1 MKEKELL
8 KKILLPSSIFL
19 ILLLGMMFFDTIPLA
34 IFNIDINKFSQGM
47 KILYLFCCDI
57 GFMIILFFMY
67 KELLIDNFKKFIK
80 NFKDNLDLSFKYY
93 FLGLVVMVVSNL
105 IIGIFFSGANAN
117 NENAV
122 REMISQYPIYML
134 FSVSIYA
141 PFVEELIF
149 RKSIKDL
156 VITYKNNKFTKYLYI
171 FLSGFV
177 FAALHVITS
186 VTSPLDYLYIIPYLS
201 LGLAFSSLYYKTD
214 NIFSSICM
222 HSLHNT
228 VAILLLLAVGI

>member
-8 KKILLPSSIFL
+8 KKILLPTSIFL
-19 ILLLGMMFFDTIPLA
+19 ILLLGMLFFESIPLA
-34 IFNIDINKFSQGM
+34 IFNIDINKFSQKM
-47 KILYLFCCDI
+47 KILYLLCCDI
-57 GFMIILFFMY
+57 GFIIILFFMY
-67 KELLIDNFKKFIK
+67 KDILIDNFKKFIK
-80 NFKDNLDLSFKYY
+80 NFKDNIDLSFKYY
-93 FLGLVVMVVSNL
+93 FLGLVIMVVSNL
-105 IIGIFFSGANAN
+105 IIGIFFSGASAN

-149 RKSIKDL
+149 RKSIKDS
-156 VITYKNNKFTKYLYI
+156 VITYKDNKFTKYLYI
-171 FLSGFV
+171 FLSGFI
-177 FAALHVITS
+177 FAALHVVTS
-186 VTSPLDYLYIIPYLS
+186 ATSPLDYLYIIPYLS